1 LSVRPA
7 DGVVFPATVPLV
19 IIGAG
24 AAGLVAALA
33 ASDEGVPA
41 LVLERDAVPA
51 GSTALSSGLIP
62 AAGTRFQRERGV
74 EDSPSLFAADIAAK
88 NKGRADP
95 AIVELVSRT
104 AGPTLEWL
112 ADSHGVRLELV
123 EGFLYPGHR
132 VLRMHGTPRRTG
144 QELMGFLLTAAETAG
159 VDVMTEALVTS
170 LFAAPDGRVAGF
182 EIARPDGSREAIGC
196 AALILACNGYGGN
209 RELVRRFIPEMAEA
223 LYFGHPGNRG
233 DALLWGEALGGVG
246 QDLGAYQ
253 GHGSVAVPHGILVTW
268 ALMSEGGFQVNR
280 EGRRFSNEHRG
291 YSEQAVDVLAQPD
304 GVAFDIYDERLHRLA
319 LQFEDYRAAEA
330 HGAVRRAAAVAELAV
345 ELGVPAGALAA
356 TFAEIAEMATGRRAD
371 PFGRDFIGKP
381 MLAPPYYGV
390 RVTGALFH
398 TQGGLAVDAE
408 ARVLRRSG
416 DPLPNLWAAGGA
428 ARGVSGP
435 AVDGY
440 LSGNGLL
447 TAVTLGATAGRSAAR
462 SAARQLLAGENTA
475 PP

>member
-1 LSVRPA
+1 LSVLPA
-7 DGVVFPATVPLV
+7 DGIEFPATVPLAV
-19 IIGAG
+19 VGAG

-33 ASDEGVPA
+33 AADEGVPA

-74 EDSPSLFAADIAAK
+74 ADSPSLFAADIAAK
-88 NKGRADP
+88 NEGRADP
-95 AIVELVSRT
+95 AIVELVSRS

-112 ADSHGVRLELV
+112 ADRHGVGLTLV
-123 EGFLYPGHR
+123 EGFLYPGHS

-144 QELMGFLLTAAETAG
+144 QELMGFLLAAAG
-159 VDVMTEALVTS
+159 RAGTELMTGALATS
-170 LFAAPDGRVAGF
+170 LYAAPDGRIAGL
-182 EIARPDGSREAIGC
+182 EIARPDGRSEAIGC

-209 RELVRRFIPEMAEA
+209 PALVRRFIPEMADA

-233 DALLWGEALGGVG
+233 DALLWGEALGGTG
-246 QDLGAYQ
+246 CDLGAYQ
-253 GHGSVAVPHGILVTW
+253 GHGSVAAPHGILVTW

-304 GVAFDIYDERLHRLA
+304 GIAFDVYDERLHHLA
-319 LQFEDYRAAEA
+319 LQFEDYRTAEA
-330 HGAVRRAAAVAELAV
+330 HGAVRRAATIEGLAEA
-345 ELGVPAGALAA
+345 LGLPAAALAA
-356 TFAEIAEMATGRRAD
+356 TFAEMAEMAAGRRAD
-371 PFGRDFIGKP
+371 PFGRDFTGKP
-381 MLAPPYYGV
+381 TLVPPYYGV

-398 TQGGLAVDAE
+398 TQGGLAVDTE
-408 ARVLRRSG
+408 ARVLRRDG
-416 DPLPNLWAAGGA
+416 IPLPNIWAAGGA

-447 TAVTLGATAGRSAAR
+447 AAVTLGAAAGRSAAR
-462 SAARQLLAGENTA
+462 RLLAGENTA